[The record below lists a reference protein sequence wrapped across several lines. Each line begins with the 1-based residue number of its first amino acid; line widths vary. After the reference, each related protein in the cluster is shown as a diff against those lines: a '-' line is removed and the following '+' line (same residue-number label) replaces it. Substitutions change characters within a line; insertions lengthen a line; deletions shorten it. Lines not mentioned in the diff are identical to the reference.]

1 MYVVWGCVTDCKGVL
16 KVYVFICFSVT
27 SSQTKSLSLWMV
39 VPLGSCDHRYAD
51 AEVGALLADIATID
65 VCDKVSLKMT
75 IIFYTNCR
83 FFTRVLSP
91 CVVLASDWLLTF
103 SNIFS
108 DLLQHFCHID
118 TVDTKMLAS
127 VWLLFI
133 AADQKPAF
141 WCRYGY
147 SSSPTILL
155 RGQLPELR
163 VIPNFDF

>member
-1 MYVVWGCVTDCKGVL
+1 MFLYVSASRVV
-16 KVYVFICFSVT
+16 
-27 SSQTKSLSLWMV
+27 SQTKSLILWMV
-39 VPLGSCDHRYAD
+39 VPLGSCDRRYAD

-127 VWLLFI
+127 VRLLFI

-141 WCRYGY
+141 WCRYRY

-163 VIPNFDF
+163 VIPNFDFEF